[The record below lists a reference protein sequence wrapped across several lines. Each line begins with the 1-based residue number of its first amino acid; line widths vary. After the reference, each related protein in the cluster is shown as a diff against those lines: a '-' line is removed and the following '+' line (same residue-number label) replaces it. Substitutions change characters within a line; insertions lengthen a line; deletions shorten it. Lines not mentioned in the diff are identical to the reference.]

1 MTARRI
7 PLCETLEIEFK
18 SDRDSLGD
26 DQLIEA
32 LICLANAQGGV
43 LYLGVEDD
51 GDVTGLHTKRPVDIG
66 GLSAL
71 VANRTAP
78 SLHIHTEILWHENL
92 RVAALTV
99 PRSPEVIARSD
110 GLVKRR
116 RIGGNGQPECVP
128 FLPHEYPSRRA
139 DFRLVD
145 MSVEVMADA
154 TLADFDSLQRERLR
168 SVIANNPRSD
178 KSLMGLSDE
187 QLEGALSLTVTRGAE
202 RRPTLLGLLL
212 IGRTDSLRRL
222 VPTHEVLF
230 QVMDGMRVKVNEGS
244 RAALIEVVEWLDLLS
259 RGVNTEQEFNEGLFR
274 IGVAR
279 VEVHAL
285 REAINNALV
294 HRDYARRGPV
304 RICWQ
309 KSDLIISNPGGFVE
323 GVSLENLLTTEPR
336 PRNPALAD
344 AFKRLGL
351 VDRTGRGVDLIY
363 AGMLRFGRPAPDYS
377 QSMLDLVKLSINTEP
392 ADLAF
397 VRMVLHEEARQHGAL
412 PVETLLILTALREA
426 RRLSAADLGGHLQ
439 CSAVQA
445 SKLIEPLVES
455 GLIQAHGTGRGRQ
468 YTLSPQVYRELGQSM
483 EYTRQAGFDNLQQ
496 VEMIKNYARQEGSIK
511 REDVATL
518 CRITLRQASYRLTQ
532 MEKSGQLQRHG
543 ESRGTRYTL
552 ITIANTAT
560 QIRTHKK
567 YVSH

>member
-1 MTARRI
+1 MTTHVI
-7 PLCETLEIEFK
+7 PHRETLEVEFK
-18 SDRDSLGD
+18 SDRDPLND
-26 DQLIEA
+26 DDLIEA
-32 LICLANAQGGV
+32 LICLANAQGGT
-43 LYLGVEDD
+43 LYLGVEND
-51 GDVTGLHTKRPVDIG
+51 GAVTGLHTSRPADIS
-66 GLSAL
+66 GLAAL

-78 SLHIHTEILWHENL
+78 SLQIHAESLWHQQL
-92 RVAALTV
+92 HVAAITV
-99 PRSPEVIARSD
+99 QRSPEIVARSD

-139 DFRLVD
+139 DFQLFD
-145 MSVEVMADA
+145 MSAEVMADA
-154 TLADFDSLQRERLR
+154 TLADFDALQRERLR

-178 KSLMGLSDE
+178 KSLMGLTDE
-187 QLEGALSLTVTRGAE
+187 QLEGALSLTITRGAA
-202 RRPTLLGLLL
+202 RHPTLLGLLL

-244 RAALIEVVEWLDLLS
+244 RAALIEIVEWLDLLS

-274 IGVAR
+274 IGIAR
-279 VEVHAL
+279 VDVDAL

-304 RICWQ
+304 RVCWQ
-309 KSDLIISNPGGFVE
+309 KNDLIISNPGGFVE

-363 AGMLRFGRPAPDYS
+363 TGMLRFGRPAPDYS
-377 QSMLDLVKLSINTEP
+377 QSMLDLVKLSISTEP

-397 VRMVLHEEARQHGAL
+397 VRMVLHEEARQHGAF
-412 PVETLLILTALREA
+412 PVETLLVLTALREA
-426 RRLSAADLGGHLQ
+426 RRMSAAELASHLQ
-439 CSAVQA
+439 CIPTQA
-445 SKLIEPLVES
+445 SRLIEPLAES

-468 YTLSPQVYRELGQSM
+468 YTLSPQVYRELGQSV

-496 VEMIKNYARQEGSIK
+496 IELIKNYVRQEGRIK

-518 CRITLRQASYRLTQ
+518 CRLTLRQASYRLTQ
-532 MEKSGQLQRHG
+532 MEKAGQLQRHG
-543 ESRGTRYTL
+543 ESRGTHYTL
-552 ITIANTAT
+552 VATAST
-560 QIRTHKK
+560 TSSKTNNL
-567 YVSH
+567 

>member
-1 MTARRI
+1 MTTRLI
-7 PLCETLEIEFK
+7 PQLETLEIEFK
-18 SDRDSLGD
+18 SDRDPLND
-26 DQLIEA
+26 DDLIEA
-32 LICLANAQGGV
+32 LIGLANAQGGT
-43 LYLGVEDD
+43 LYLGVEND
-51 GDVTGLHTKRPVDIG
+51 GSVTGLHSSRPADIS
-66 GLSAL
+66 GLAAV

-78 SLHIHTEILWHENL
+78 GLQVLAENLLHQQL
-92 RVAALTV
+92 RVAAITV
-99 PRSPEVIARSD
+99 PRSPEIIARSD

-139 DFRLVD
+139 DFQLFD
-145 MSVEVMADA
+145 MSAEIMADA

-178 KSLMGLSDE
+178 KSLVGLTDE
-187 QLEGALSLTVTRGAE
+187 QLEGALSLTLTREAE

-244 RAALIEVVEWLDLLS
+244 RAALIEIVEWLDLLS

-274 IGVAR
+274 IGIAR
-279 VEVHAL
+279 VDVDAL

-304 RICWQ
+304 RLCWQ
-309 KSDLIISNPGGFVE
+309 KHDLVISNPGGFVD
-323 GVSLENLLTTEPR
+323 GVNLENLLTTEPR

-363 AGMLRFGRPAPDYS
+363 TGMLRFGRPAPDYS
-377 QSMLDLVKLSINTEP
+377 QSMLDLVKLSISTEP

-397 VRMVLHEEARQHGAL
+397 VRLVLHEEARQKGAL
-412 PVETLLILTALREA
+412 PVETLLVLTSLREA
-426 RRLSAADLGGHLQ
+426 RRMSVAELAVQLQ
-439 CSAVQA
+439 CNAMQA
-445 SKLIEPLVES
+445 ARLMESLAES
-455 GLIQAHGTGRGRQ
+455 GLLRAHGNGKRRHF
-468 YTLSPQVYRELGQSM
+468 TLSPSVYRELGQKA
-483 EYTRQAGFDNLQQ
+483 EYVRQAAFAPIQQ
-496 VEMIKNYARQEGSIK
+496 AEMIKNYLREHGQIRRAEAADLCQLAPREAGALLERMVKHGDIVLHGKLKGS
-511 REDVATL
+511 
-518 CRITLRQASYRLTQ
+518 Y
-532 MEKSGQLQRHG
+532 
-543 ESRGTRYTL
+543 YTL
-552 ITIANTAT
+552 SST
-560 QIRTHKK
+560 Q
-567 YVSH
+567 VD

>member
-1 MTARRI
+1 MTAPSLRTI
-7 PLCETLEIEFK
+7 PLRETLEVEFK
-18 SDRDSLGD
+18 SDCEPLND
-26 DQLIEA
+26 DHLIEA
-32 LICLANAQGGV
+32 LICLANAQGGS

-51 GDVTGLHTKRPVDIG
+51 GHITGLHAARPADIS
-66 GLSAL
+66 GLAAL
-71 VANRTAP
+71 VANRTVP
-78 SLHIHTEILWHENL
+78 RLEIQTEVVLHSTQHGTLC
-92 RVAALTV
+92 VARITV
-99 PRSPEVIARSD
+99 PRSPDIVARSD

-128 FLPHEYPSRRA
+128 FLPHEYASRRA
-139 DFRLVD
+139 DFRLMD
-145 MSVEVMADA
+145 MSAEPLADA
-154 TLADFDSLQRERLR
+154 TLDDFDALQRARLR
-168 SVIANNPRSD
+168 SVIASNPRSD
-178 KSLMGLSDE
+178 KSLVGLTDE
-187 QLEGALSLTVTRGAE
+187 QLDGALSLTVTRHGQ
-202 RRPTLLGLLL
+202 RTPTLLGLLL

-244 RAALIEVVEWLDLLS
+244 RAALIEIVEWLDLLS

-279 VEVHAL
+279 VEVDAL

-304 RICWQ
+304 RVCWQ

-363 AGMLRFGRPAPDYS
+363 AGMLRFGRPAPNYA

-397 VRMVLHEEARQHGAL
+397 VRMVLHEEARQHDTL
-412 PVETLLILTALREA
+412 PVETLLVLTALRQA
-426 RRLSAADLGGHLQ
+426 RRMSAAELASHLQ
-439 CSAVQA
+439 CSTAEA
-445 SKLIEPLVES
+445 AALMESLAENGLVK
-455 GLIQAHGTGRGRQ
+455 AHGSARGRQ
-468 YTLSPQVYRELGQSM
+468 FTLSPSVYRELGQKA
-483 EYTRQAGFDNLQQ
+483 EYVRQAAFEPIQQ
-496 VEMIKNYARQEGSIK
+496 VQMIKSYL
-511 REDVATL
+511 REHGQIRRKEVADL
-518 CRITLRQASYRLTQ
+518 CQLAPREAGALLERLVKTGEITL
-532 MEKSGQLQRHG
+532 HG
-543 ESRGTRYTL
+543 VRKTSFYTL
-552 ITIANTAT
+552 PAAP
-560 QIRTHKK
+560 
-567 YVSH
+567 SAA